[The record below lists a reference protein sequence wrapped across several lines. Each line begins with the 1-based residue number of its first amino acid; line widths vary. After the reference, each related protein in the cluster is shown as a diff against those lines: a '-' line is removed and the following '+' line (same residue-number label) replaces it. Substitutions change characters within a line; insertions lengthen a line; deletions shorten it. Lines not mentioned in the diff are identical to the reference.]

1 MATSYVLNIGITA
14 CCVKGIKAKNYVG
27 FEGRA
32 QRVEYWYFTLINLI
46 AGLILSY
53 VSPTLQAVY
62 ALAVFLPAL
71 AVRRLHDTERSGWWL
86 LLIFLPLIGAIVLII
101 FLVQD
106 STPGDNAYG
115 PNPKGELDPLL
126 EGEAD

>member
-1 MATSYVLNIGITA
+1 MNWYITVL
-14 CCVKGIKAKNYVG
+14 KNYVG

-32 QRVEYWYFTLINLI
+32 QRAEYWYFTLINLI
-46 AGLILSY
+46 AGLIFSY

-71 AVRRLHDTERSGWWL
+71 AVAVRRLHDTERSGWWL
-86 LLIFLPLIGAIVLII
+86 LLIFLPLIGAIILII

-106 STPGDNAYG
+106 STPETTPTAQTQKANWTRYSKARRTRNPPERG
-115 PNPKGELDPLL
+115 P
-126 EGEAD
+126 ACC

>member
-1 MATSYVLNIGITA
+1 M
-14 CCVKGIKAKNYVG
+14 G

-53 VSPTLQAVY
+53 VSPTLQAIY

>member
-1 MATSYVLNIGITA
+1 M
-14 CCVKGIKAKNYVG
+14 
-27 FEGRA
+27 
-32 QRVEYWYFTLINLI
+32 
-46 AGLILSY
+46 
-53 VSPTLQAVY
+53 
-62 ALAVFLPAL
+62 AVFLPAL
-71 AVRRLHDTERSGWWL
+71 AVAVRRLHDTERSGWWL